1 MAGAV
6 KHMERSHR
14 SYATRHQGVFNGF
27 HRNAYK
33 VATMKES
40 RKTLGQRLA
49 GVIKKVMPNT
59 SSK

>member
-14 SYATRHQGVFNGF
+14 SYATRHQGVFNYF

-33 VATMKES
+33 VANLKES

-49 GVIKKVMPNT
+49 GMFKKVMPSTT
-59 SSK
+59 SK